1 MRVNCLGTGRSPVVG
16 VEPAGHHSRERRAN
30 GGAEGVRTPDLFHA
44 MEARSQ
50 LRHSPT
56 LYRIPLILA
65 RVPSR
70 LRRATRLG
78 SRRFGG
84 PWPHTGAA
92 QISWRGSPLGYA
104 ERPAYAAAPL
114 EKRGRPARAGLGA
127 PGPIPALRKSLG
139 AGPRSATPSDPLMRP
154 RRWRSAGG
162 LLAPV
167 WGPPAP
173 YRRCANLLARVPA
186 RLRRATRLCGRPA
199 REARAACSRR
209 FGGPRPHTG
218 AAQISWR
225 GSPLGYAERP
235 AYAAAPLEKRGRP
248 ARAGL
253 GAPGPIPALR
263 KSLGAGPRSATPSD
277 PLMRPPRWR
286 SAGGL

>member
-65 RVPSR
+65 RVPAR
-70 LRRATRLG
+70 LRRATRLCG
-78 SRRFGG
+78 RPAGEARAACSRRFGG

-127 PGPIPALRKSLG
+127 PGPIPALRKFWGG
-139 AGPRSATPSDPLMRP
+139 AGRGDSGRLEVVSKSRRQALRSCAVGLFLVSMPHESQSGMAGTPFLRP
-154 RRWRSAGG
+154 
-162 LLAPV
+162 LLALSSVGRESSSVLRTGIQPRCGSRPPCVLANHPV
-167 WGPPAP
+167 
-173 YRRCANLLARVPA
+173 
-186 RLRRATRLCGRPA
+186 
-199 REARAACSRR
+199 
-209 FGGPRPHTG
+209 
-218 AAQISWR
+218 
-225 GSPLGYAERP
+225 SPLPE
-235 AYAAAPLEKRGRP
+235 
-248 ARAGL
+248 
-253 GAPGPIPALR
+253 
-263 KSLGAGPRSATPSD
+263 SRSPTC
-277 PLMRPPRWR
+277 
-286 SAGGL
+286 G

>member
-65 RVPSR
+65 RVPAR
-70 LRRATRLG
+70 LRRATRLCG
-78 SRRFGG
+78 
-84 PWPHTGAA
+84 
-92 QISWRGSPLGYA
+92 
-104 ERPAYAAAPL
+104 RPAGEARAAAPL

-127 PGPIPALRKSLG
+127 L
-139 AGPRSATPSDPLMRP
+139 
-154 RRWRSAGG
+154 
-162 LLAPV
+162 
-167 WGPPAP
+167 
-173 YRRCANLLARVPA
+173 
-186 RLRRATRLCGRPA
+186 
-199 REARAACSRR
+199 
-209 FGGPRPHTG
+209 
-218 AAQISWR
+218 
-225 GSPLGYAERP
+225 
-235 AYAAAPLEKRGRP
+235 
-248 ARAGL
+248 
-253 GAPGPIPALR
+253 GPIPALR

-286 SAGGL
+286 SAGGLLAPVWGPLAPYRRCANLLARVPARLRRATRLCGRPAGEARAACSRRFGGPWPHTGAAQILGRGGAGRFGASGSGLKKPQAGTPVLRRGAFPGLNAP